1 MFYFWISVL
10 IFYISNCEA
19 CEIDWNLYWKLRS
32 LIGNFCLTL
41 SIFYGSKKN
50 FLSENGKSVEKNMV
64 YKIPYV
70 LYLQL

>member
-1 MFYFWISVL
+1 M
-10 IFYISNCEA
+10 
-19 CEIDWNLYWKLRS
+19 
-32 LIGNFCLTL
+32 GQ
-41 SIFYGSKKN
+41 KKN